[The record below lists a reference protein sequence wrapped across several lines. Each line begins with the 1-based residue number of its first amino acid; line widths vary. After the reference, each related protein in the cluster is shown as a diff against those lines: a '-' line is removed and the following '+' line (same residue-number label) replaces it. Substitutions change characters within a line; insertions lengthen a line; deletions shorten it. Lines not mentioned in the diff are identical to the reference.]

1 MLNFDQTFSQ
11 KMPRTQ
17 EQFEAI
23 RSERREHIL
32 QSALKVFAEDG
43 YHNASIS
50 KVSKAAGISKG
61 LMYNYFESKEQLLQT
76 LIGDYLDEE
85 NAKVVA
91 LLQKPFTDE
100 VFADLIRLSVE
111 VLKKNP
117 LQLKLYMDMANQPE
131 VREIVQDRYAES
143 QLLWVE
149 KLTTFFSQRKVKD
162 PMTEIQ
168 FFASTMLGMKSSY
181 LMDPVNFP
189 IDEVEKRIINMFIH

>member
-1 MLNFDQTFSQ
+1 
-11 KMPRTQ
+11 MPRTQ

-23 RSERREHIL
+23 RLERREHIL

-50 KVSKAAGISKG
+50 KVSKEAGISKG
-61 LMYNYFESKEQLLQT
+61 LMYNYFESKEELLQT

-91 LLQKPFTDE
+91 LLKQPFTDE

-117 LQLKLYMDMANQPE
+117 LQWKLYMDMANRPE
-131 VREIVQDRYAES
+131 VREIMQDRYVES

-149 KLTTFFSQRKVKD
+149 KLTAFFTQRNAED
-162 PMTEIQ
+162 PMMEIQ
-168 FFASTMLGMKSSY
+168 FFASTMTGLKVSY

-189 IDEVEKRIINMFIH
+189 IDEMEKRMIKLFVGR

>member
-1 MLNFDQTFSQ
+1 
-11 KMPRTQ
+11 MPRTQ

-23 RSERREHIL
+23 RLERREHIL

-50 KVSKAAGISKG
+50 KVSKEAGISKG
-61 LMYNYFESKEQLLQT
+61 LMYNYFESKEELLQT
-76 LIGDYLDEE
+76 LIGNYLDEE

-91 LLQKPFTDE
+91 LLKQPFTDE

-117 LQLKLYMDMANQPE
+117 LQWKLYMDMANRPE
-131 VREIVQDRYAES
+131 VREIMQDRYVES

-149 KLTTFFSQRKVKD
+149 KLTAFFTQRNAED
-162 PMTEIQ
+162 PMMEIQ
-168 FFASTMLGMKSSY
+168 FFASTMTGLKVSY

-189 IDEVEKRIINMFIH
+189 IDEMEKRMIKLFVGR

>member
-1 MLNFDQTFSQ
+1 
-11 KMPRTQ
+11 MPRTPK
-17 EQFEAI
+17 QFEAI

-61 LMYNYFESKEQLLQT
+61 LMYNYFESKEELLQT

-91 LLQKPFTDE
+91 LLKKPFTDE

-111 VLKKNP
+111 VLKENP
-117 LQLKLYMDMANQPE
+117 LQWKLYMDMANQPE
-131 VREIVQDRYAES
+131 VREIVQDRYVES
-143 QLLWVE
+143 QMLWIE
-149 KLTTFFSQRKVKD
+149 KLTAFFTQRKVKD

-189 IDEVEKRIINMFIH
+189 IDEVEKRIINMFIN

>member
-1 MLNFDQTFSQ
+1 
-11 KMPRTQ
+11 MPRTQ

-23 RSERREHIL
+23 RLKRREHIL

-50 KVSKAAGISKG
+50 KVSKEAGISKG
-61 LMYNYFESKEQLLQT
+61 LMYNYFESKEELLQT

-91 LLQKPFTDE
+91 LLKQPFTDE

-117 LQLKLYMDMANQPE
+117 LQWKLYMDMANRPE
-131 VREIVQDRYAES
+131 VREIMQDRYVES

-149 KLTTFFSQRKVKD
+149 KLTAFFTQRNAED
-162 PMTEIQ
+162 PMMEIQ
-168 FFASTMLGMKSSY
+168 FFASTMTGLKVSY

-189 IDEVEKRIINMFIH
+189 IDEMEKRMIKLFVGR